1 MNAMKNKKEYYI
13 EDTYTGTTEELA
25 SLFLTGYSEE
35 YDICNPAFLKW
46 QYFDNPNG
54 NAVIVSTRDKITN
67 ELGGVY
73 IVNPIDLM
81 IDGQRVKAALS
92 LNTFIRED
100 FRGLGL
106 FTKTAQK
113 CYEQTLKRGID
124 VVIGFP
130 NNNSYHGFV
139 KKLSFADIGQVNYL
153 IKPLNLIG
161 TLQNRLFK
169 NNKIPKIN
177 IPEKQLTEGFA
188 VIKYHEQLDA
198 KITSFFNI
206 VNDTHQFTTARD
218 LSYLKWRYIN
228 HPSNDYHI
236 HFIEKNGTI
245 YAMIIVAL
253 DPKNSPPSANLAD
266 FCALNNH
273 EQAASTLLGYTSKI
287 LKKSGIF
294 FIKGFAQPLTTEYQI
309 LKKQRFFKKEKL
321 SRKAV
326 FSPFIYRNLS
336 QNQYDVSLDNWH
348 IVMGDCDV
356 A

>member
-1 MNAMKNKKEYYI
+1 MNTMKNKKEYYI
-13 EDTYTGTTEELA
+13 EDTYTGTAEELA
-25 SLFLTGYSEE
+25 ALFATGYSEA
-35 YDICNPAFLKW
+35 YDICNPSFLKW

-73 IVNPIDLM
+73 VVNPVDLM

-113 CYEQTLKRGID
+113 CYEQTLKRNID
-124 VVIGFP
+124 IVIGFP
-130 NNNSYHGFV
+130 NNNSYHGFI
-139 KKLSFADIGQVNYL
+139 KKLSFADMGNINYL
-153 IKPLNLIG
+153 IKPLNLLG
-161 TLQNRLFK
+161 VLKNSLLKNNNTLQ
-169 NNKIPKIN
+169 IN
-177 IPEKQLTEGFA
+177 IPEKQLSQHFI
-188 VIKYHEQLDA
+188 IKKYNEKLTP
-198 KITSFFNI
+198 KITTFFDA
-206 VNDTHQFTTARD
+206 VNNTHQFTTARD
-218 LSYLKWRYIN
+218 LNYLKWRYIN

-236 HFIEKNGTI
+236 HFIEKDDTI
-245 YAMIIVAL
+245 YAMTIFAI
-253 DPKNSPPSANLAD
+253 DPKNSQPSANLAD

-273 EQAASTLLGYTSKI
+273 KQAASVLLSYTSKT
-287 LKKSGIF
+287 LKKNGVL
-294 FIKGFAQPLTTEYQI
+294 FIKSFAQPQTIEYQI
-309 LKKQRFFKKEKL
+309 LKKQRFLKKEKL
-321 SRKAV
+321 SRETV